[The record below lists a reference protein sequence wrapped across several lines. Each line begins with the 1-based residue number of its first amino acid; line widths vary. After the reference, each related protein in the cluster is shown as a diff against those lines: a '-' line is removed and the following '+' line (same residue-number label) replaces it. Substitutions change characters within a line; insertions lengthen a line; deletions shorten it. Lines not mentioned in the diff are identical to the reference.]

1 MYRDTKWDSALSY
14 FTEMKWGW
22 MVISLIFGILAQQ
35 VRAWRWR
42 MSLLPLGVDCRR
54 RVCEDAIFLSYASS
68 LVIPRVGEV
77 ARCGTLKNTTA
88 SPLPKPWA
96 QW

>member
-1 MYRDTKWDSALSY
+1 MVDVSRHEMGFRLSY

-68 LVIPRVGEV
+68 LVIPRVEKWRV
-77 ARCGTLKNTTA
+77 AA
-88 SPLPKPWA
+88 H
-96 QW
+96 